1 LCHFIPFPPF
11 RYNNIRQN
19 SLPVEYAL
27 IDGEVEEID
36 SLIREILQV
45 LTWNS
50 ESESLYLQ
58 NFILFS
64 ELLKFSRV
72 ASFIC
77 GLNLAKDIFLLCFS
91 GNVQILLDIIWI
103 YGSKHMS

>member
-1 LCHFIPFPPF
+1 MSVTSMCHFIPFPSF

-27 IDGEVEEID
+27 IDCEVEEID
-36 SLIREILQV
+36 SCIREVLQT

-50 ESESLYLQ
+50 ESEYLHLQ

-72 ASFIC
+72 ASFC
-77 GLNLAKDIFLLCFS
+77 LWSELSQRYCF
-91 GNVQILLDIIWI
+91 VVFQQ
-103 YGSKHMS
+103 KHSDG

>member
-1 LCHFIPFPPF
+1 MCHFIPFSSF

-36 SLIREILQV
+36 SLIREVLQV

-50 ESESLYLQ
+50 ESESLYLK

-64 ELLKFSRV
+64 ELLKF
-72 ASFIC
+72 
-77 GLNLAKDIFLLCFS
+77 
-91 GNVQILLDIIWI
+91 
-103 YGSKHMS
+103 